1 VKGLTSWALARVA
14 YPVEAGDTVL
24 IHAVA
29 GGLGTILCQ
38 WAKHLGA
45 TVIGTTSTEEKA
57 ALARQNGCDHVVFYT
72 REPFA
77 PKVRELTGGKG
88 VTVVYDG
95 VGAATYAGDLD
106 CLAVRGHLVGY
117 GNASGNFPKVE
128 PLDLMLK
135 GSIVFQRVS
144 VQHFL
149 TDRAKI
155 ETAAAELFDLVGRGV
170 IKIAVNQRYPL
181 KDAAQAHR
189 DLEARKT
196 SGSSILVI

>member
-1 VKGLTSWALARVA
+1 MK
-14 YPVEAGDTVL
+14 
-24 IHAVA
+24 
-29 GGLGTILCQ
+29 
-38 WAKHLGA
+38 
-45 TVIGTTSTEEKA
+45 
-57 ALARQNGCDHVVFYT
+57 
-72 REPFA
+72 
-77 PKVRELTGGKG
+77 ELTGGKG
-88 VTVVYDG
+88 VAVVYDG

-106 CLAVRGHLVGY
+106 SLAVRGHLVGY
-117 GNASGNFPKVE
+117 GNASGNFPKIE

-135 GSIVFQRVS
+135 GSFVFQRVS

-155 ETAAAELFDLVGRGV
+155 DTAAADLFDLVGRGI
-170 IKIAVNQRYPL
+170 IKIAINQRYAL